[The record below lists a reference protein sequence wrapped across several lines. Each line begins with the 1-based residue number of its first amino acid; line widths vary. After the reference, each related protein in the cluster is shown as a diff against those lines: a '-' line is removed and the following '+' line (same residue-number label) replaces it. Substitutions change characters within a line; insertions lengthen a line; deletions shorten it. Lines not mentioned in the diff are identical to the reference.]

1 MKLTVSWNWLGY
13 LLPPACPLCG
23 GAFSQLAAEPFCP
36 RCMACITPLPQ
47 AQCSCCALPFV
58 CSSTLSSHLCGRCI
72 QNRPAYAVTYAA
84 ALYQGQ
90 LRSAISRFKFQQC
103 PNLDRPLAGL
113 LVKCLPEQLDVDLL
127 VPVPLHPARL
137 RERTYNQAL
146 LLARELGRA
155 RCLPTAHDVLSKCR
169 STTPQQSL
177 SAAQRRDNLRG
188 AFVLNRDVT
197 GKKILL
203 VDDVMTTGVTV
214 DLCGQVLV
222 AGGAARVDVAVV
234 ARASLA

>member
-1 MKLTVSWNWLGY
+1 MLFRSLSWLSY

-23 GAFSQLAAEPFCP
+23 GPFSKLSAEPFCP
-36 RCMACITPLPQ
+36 RCMANITLLPQ

-58 CSSTLSSHLCGRCI
+58 CSSSLSPHLCGRCI

-84 ALYQGQ
+84 ALYRGE
-90 LRSAISRFKFQQC
+90 LRSAISRFKFQQY

-113 LVKCLPEQLDVDLL
+113 LLKCLPVQLDVDLL

-146 LLARELGRA
+146 LLARELGRG
-155 RCLPTAHDVLSKCR
+155 RCLPTAHDALRKCR

-177 SAAQRRDNLRG
+177 TAAQRRANLRG
-188 AFVLNRDVT
+188 AFVLNREVT
-197 GKKILL
+197 GRKILL

-214 DLCGQVLV
+214 DLCSQVLLS
-222 AGGAARVDVAVV
+222 GGAARVDVAVV
-234 ARASLA
+234 ARAPLA

>member
-1 MKLTVSWNWLGY
+1 MKLSVCLSWLSY

-23 GAFSQLAAEPFCP
+23 GGFSRLATAPFCP
-36 RCMACITPLPQ
+36 CCMATIISLPQ

-58 CSSTLSSHLCGRCI
+58 SSSTLSPHLCGRCSK
-72 QNRPAYAVTYAA
+72 NRPAYAVTYAA

-90 LRSAISRFKFQQC
+90 LRNAISRFKFQQY

-113 LVKCLPEQLDVDLL
+113 LVKCLPAQLDVDLL
-127 VPVPLHPARL
+127 VPVPLHPVRL

-155 RCLPTAHDVLSKCR
+155 RRLPTAHDVLSKCR
-169 STTPQQSL
+169 STSPQQSL

-188 AFVLNRDVT
+188 AFVLKREVT
-197 GKKILL
+197 GRKILL

-214 DLCGQVLV
+214 DLCSQVLV
-222 AGGAARVDVAVV
+222 AGGAERVDVAVV
-234 ARASLA
+234 ARAPLV